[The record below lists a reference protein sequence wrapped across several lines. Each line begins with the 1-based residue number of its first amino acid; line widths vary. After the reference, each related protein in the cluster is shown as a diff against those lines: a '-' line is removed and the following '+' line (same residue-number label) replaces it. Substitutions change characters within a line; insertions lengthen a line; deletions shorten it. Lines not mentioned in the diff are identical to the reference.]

1 MKILDLF
8 SGTQSIAKVFKE
20 NGWETY
26 TIELD
31 KSHPGIDWYED
42 IMNITAQDILD
53 RFGRPDVI
61 WASPPC
67 TTYSVAAI
75 HYHRRQAKD
84 GSLNPISEFAR
95 QSDELI
101 KHTIQLIKD
110 LQPRF
115 YFIEN
120 PRGALRKMDFMQE
133 LPRFTVTYCKYGE
146 TRMKP
151 TDLWSNMEDPQFIPA
166 CKNGDKCHEA
176 APRGARTGTQG
187 IKGSKLRSVVPPMLC
202 EHICKRCTEEIQN
215 Q

>member
-31 KSHPGIDWYED
+31 KSHSGIDWYED

-53 RFGRPDVI
+53 RFGRPDVV

-101 KHTIQLIKD
+101 KHTIKLIKE
-110 LQPRF
+110 LNPTF

-151 TDLWSNMEDPQFIPA
+151 TDLFSNMVDPQFIPA

-202 EHICKRCTEEIQN
+202 EHICKRCTEEIKN